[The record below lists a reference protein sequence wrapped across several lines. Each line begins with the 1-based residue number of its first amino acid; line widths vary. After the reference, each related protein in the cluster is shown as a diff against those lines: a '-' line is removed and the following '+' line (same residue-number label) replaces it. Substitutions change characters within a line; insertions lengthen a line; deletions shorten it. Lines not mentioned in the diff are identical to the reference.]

1 MSSDGNATIK
11 NLKLGSAKIPP
22 SNWKVSG
29 NQLTIYKAYL
39 DTLGNGNYT
48 INIEMSAGNNLS
60 SALTV
65 KTTPTAPTSEG

>member
-11 NLKLGSAKIPP
+11 TLKLGNATIST

-39 DTLGNGNYT
+39 NTLANGNYT
-48 INIEMSAGNNLS
+48 INIVMSAGNNLS
-60 SALTV
+60 TSLEV
-65 KTTPTAPTSEG
+65 KTTETPPASEG